1 MSKDEK
7 FDVLVVGAGPGGY
20 VCAIRCAQL
29 GLKTGLIEKNPR
41 LGGTC
46 LNVGCIPSKALL
58 HSTEMYHQVKVDA
71 KAHGIECEK
80 VSHNLSAMMKRKD
93 GVVNQLGKGVKTL
106 VTKKGVQVFSG
117 TAQLQGSGKVLV
129 SGGKKELQLYAKE
142 IILATGSAPVELKH
156 IPYDGRII
164 VNSDQAIAFDEVP
177 PKLVVIGGGAIGL
190 EMACV
195 WSRLGSEVTVIE
207 FLPEICPQLDPEIA
221 KATRKIFSNQGIS
234 FLTSTKVESA
244 KVTKNHATLS
254 ISSHGT
260 LTDIVADRAL
270 VAVGRKP
277 YSEGLGLRDQGVKTD
292 DRGRVLVD
300 SSFSTN
306 IPGIRAIGDLI
317 PGPMLAHKAE
327 EDGVACAEIIAGQAG
342 HVDYN
347 MVPGVIYT
355 DPEVA
360 NIGLSESQAK
370 ERNIETKCGS
380 FPMAGNG
387 RAIATNATDGVVK
400 IVADEKT
407 DRIVGVQIVAHGA
420 SELIASVV
428 AHMEYGGS
436 AEDLARTVHAHPTL
450 SESIKEAALSV
461 DGRGLHSL

>member
-1 MSKDEK
+1 MK
-7 FDVLVVGAGPGGY
+7 FL
-20 VCAIRCAQL
+20 
-29 GLKTGLIEKNPR
+29 
-41 LGGTC
+41 
-46 LNVGCIPSKALL
+46 
-58 HSTEMYHQVKVDA
+58 
-71 KAHGIECEK
+71 
-80 VSHNLSAMMKRKD
+80 
-93 GVVNQLGKGVKTL
+93 
-106 VTKKGVQVFSG
+106 
-117 TAQLQGSGKVLV
+117 
-129 SGGKKELQLYAKE
+129 
-142 IILATGSAPVELKH
+142 
-156 IPYDGRII
+156 
-164 VNSDQAIAFDEVP
+164 